1 MDSSPPG
8 GTNPLWTFQIDG
20 NLGAVGAACEL
31 LVQSHDA
38 GIDLLPALPS
48 AWPNGS
54 VRGLR
59 ARGGHQ
65 LDLVWRD
72 GTLARATLTSGRGL
86 PCVLRDAAHLLVEQ
100 DGQPVKSYLSP
111 VGRALLR
118 HGDGRS
124 LQPYA
129 DRKTPTWC
137 PCRASRRPPGL
148 GPARLNAIG
157 GMRV

>member
-1 MDSSPPG
+1 
-8 GTNPLWTFQIDG
+8 LWTFQIDG

-72 GTLARATLTSGRGL
+72 GTLDHATLTSGRGL

-111 VGRALLR
+111 SGERCFATETGARYSLMPTGTPQPGALVEPPAVLPAW
-118 HGDGRS
+118 GQPVSMRS
-124 LQPYA
+124 E
-129 DRKTPTWC
+129 
-137 PCRASRRPPGL
+137 
-148 GPARLNAIG
+148 
-157 GMRV
+157 V